1 MEDPDQEFLNEKKDP
16 HSGIVVCEQNKSE
29 NKDSNIYPCS
39 IHLECDIIFENQKHL
54 SSHSLIGHSTL
65 PKLQPPGRNPAKQT
79 EVLSPCNEIISF
91 MDGDHY
97 TESLQVLI
105 HQLDGNDSMPEDN
118 DEYSTVGLTENEIY
132 ALDPTLIESG
142 YTIVDTNPSKSLID
156 VDNTMNTFS
165 SVNTPSIRKK
175 NSLPIQSSDHISY
188 QYTLNKD
195 NQTQRLLANANKVPM
210 NITYN
215 NFIVL
220 NGKKHATNVN
230 IEFNAGVYMSAIKP
244 ALEAIHE
251 GWKTVVLGTNITCNN
266 ISDRMDNSGSL
277 LVCTQLTLTLANHL
291 EGITGSKVVLHL
303 YHTDDKL
310 QIQGS
315 HLLNKVSTAVW
326 TD

>member
-1 MEDPDQEFLNEKKDP
+1 
-16 HSGIVVCEQNKSE
+16 
-29 NKDSNIYPCS
+29 
-39 IHLECDIIFENQKHL
+39 
-54 SSHSLIGHSTL
+54 
-65 PKLQPPGRNPAKQT
+65 
-79 EVLSPCNEIISF
+79 